1 MRHGLS
7 ANLAD
12 LFQAR
17 PIEIL
22 IETRR
27 ARQRAAFH
35 ASMSL
40 IESFGRPFRLSLPRL
55 VGGKSRLWSGEFML
69 DSPTKCRLIVFDLQ
83 EIISSNRG
91 PTGRFPLAE
100 HGTLDQHPP
109 LQHQHR
115 QRFQSRLMLIGFR
128 IDSQLSQ
135 DKAGLVV
142 DGGEQVR
149 GTGMSSQGGT
159 ECRSVKTDL
168 LGQSAIQRNR
178 VESHQQVAKAFLLGR
193 TTGESQ
199 KMPKVHGQIV
209 QPFHQAHVTRRSAQ
223 QAAHYRR
230 QHGGQRMTS
239 SITPAWI
246 RDLRQNRQ
254 QGPRA
259 SR

>member
-40 IESFGRPFRLSLPRL
+40 IESFGRPVRLSLPRL

-193 TTGESQ
+193 TTGESR
-199 KMPKVHGQIV
+199 KMPKR
-209 QPFHQAHVTRRSAQ
+209 PQANRAAIPPGPHNPCSAQ
-223 QAAHYRR
+223 QAAQYRR